1 MSVTERIASRVVS
14 PRAVEVTTSTGT
26 RSYRFSATGQL
37 LTGLSAFALL
47 GWTVYAS
54 VDSFVGQIE
63 TPVAGA
69 QGAVL
74 RSAYERRIEEL
85 AADRDMALAGQAE
98 LRTQLDTAV
107 ATLGTY
113 QGQLETRTQMEAQ
126 YATESDAL
134 SRRLAAQT
142 AQVTELRRDLEH
154 AQTALAVREAELA
167 ALTGAHDDMEAT
179 VGHLAKGLTTVAD
192 TRGVLDADRAELAD
206 RVETLEADLILTEQR
221 HDRVMSRLEG
231 AVQSNLDLLEGMFAR
246 SGADLDDILATVRDD
261 YSGTGGPDIPLLP
274 GDDEGATLE
283 LDPQRSRL
291 HDLLFGFD
299 RLNMMTVAARNM
311 PFATPVEASY
321 RQTSGFGP
329 RRDPINRRTR
339 MHNGLDF
346 AARTGTPILAPA
358 DGTVVSAERQRGFGN
373 LIKIRHDFG
382 YETLYAHL
390 SRIRVKVGDRVTRG
404 DRIGDMGSTG
414 RSTGSHL
421 HYEVHLDGKPVDPLN
436 YLKAARNVL

>member
-1 MSVTERIASRVVS
+1 
-14 PRAVEVTTSTGT
+14 
-26 RSYRFSATGQL
+26 
-37 LTGLSAFALL
+37 
-47 GWTVYAS
+47 
-54 VDSFVGQIE
+54 
-63 TPVAGA
+63 
-69 QGAVL
+69 
-74 RSAYERRIEEL
+74 
-85 AADRDMALAGQAE
+85 ADRDMALAGQAE

-167 ALTGAHDDMEAT
+167 TLTGAHDNLEAT
-179 VGHLAKGLTTVAD
+179 VGHLAKGLTTAAD

>member
-1 MSVTERIASRVVS
+1 
-14 PRAVEVTTSTGT
+14 
-26 RSYRFSATGQL
+26 
-37 LTGLSAFALL
+37 
-47 GWTVYAS
+47 
-54 VDSFVGQIE
+54 
-63 TPVAGA
+63 
-69 QGAVL
+69 
-74 RSAYERRIEEL
+74 
-85 AADRDMALAGQAE
+85 
-98 LRTQLDTAV
+98 
-107 ATLGTY
+107 
-113 QGQLETRTQMEAQ
+113 
-126 YATESDAL
+126 
-134 SRRLAAQT
+134 
-142 AQVTELRRDLEH
+142 
-154 AQTALAVREAELA
+154 
-167 ALTGAHDDMEAT
+167 
-179 VGHLAKGLTTVAD
+179 
-192 TRGVLDADRAELAD
+192 
-206 RVETLEADLILTEQR
+206 
-221 HDRVMSRLEG
+221 
-231 AVQSNLDLLEGMFAR
+231 
-246 SGADLDDILATVRDD
+246 
-261 YSGTGGPDIPLLP
+261 
-274 GDDEGATLE
+274 
-283 LDPQRSRL
+283 
-291 HDLLFGFD
+291 
-299 RLNMMTVAARNM
+299 LNMMTVAARNM